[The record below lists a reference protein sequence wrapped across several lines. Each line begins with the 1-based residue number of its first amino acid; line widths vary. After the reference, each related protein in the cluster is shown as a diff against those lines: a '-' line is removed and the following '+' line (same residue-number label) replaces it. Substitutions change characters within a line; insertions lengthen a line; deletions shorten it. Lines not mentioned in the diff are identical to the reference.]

1 MTITVVLP
9 RALVPH
15 ARGAPTLALHGDHP
29 TVRHLLDALAVE
41 HPTLRDRL
49 LTEQG
54 ALRPHVN
61 VFVGEE
67 SVKYLDGLATSLRDG
82 DTVVIAPAVSGG

>member
-1 MTITVVLP
+1 MTGPVLLP
-9 RALVPH
+9 RALVPP
-15 ARGAPTLALHGDHP
+15 ARGAPTLALQGDYP
-29 TVRHLLDALAVE
+29 TVRHLIDGLAVE

-49 LTEQG
+49 VTEQG
-54 ALRPHVN
+54 TLRPHVN

-67 SVKYLDGLATSLRDG
+67 SIKYLDGLATTLREG